1 MPDVAPRF
9 WAKVAKSDGCWLWTG
24 ARASNGYGSF
34 RFADRPCATAAHRAA
49 WELACGPIPHGM
61 HVLHRC
67 DNPPCVRPGH
77 LFLGTAKT
85 NMTDKAIK
93 GRAARRLTETQVRQI
108 RARHA
113 YGESGYQLAREFGIS
128 RTTVTDI
135 AVKTWRHI

>member
-67 DNPPCVRPGH
+67 DNPPCVNPAH
-77 LFLGTAKT
+77 LFLGTHLENVRDREA
-85 NMTDKAIK
+85 K
-93 GRAARRLTETQVRQI
+93 GRGNHDRQRNGLRTPDGRYARAAAL
-108 RARHA
+108 
-113 YGESGYQLAREFGIS
+113 
-128 RTTVTDI
+128 
-135 AVKTWRHI
+135 